1 MLLNIII
8 TVIVIIVTSMLL
20 LGLLSG
26 YIVNDRSRTLTE
38 EADRVNQMTVF
49 YINNRNDAVEDF
61 YKMSLRNVSNR
72 IRGIIYIVDRRGNV
86 ISSDNASETVNMS
99 KIDADFAQKVLSG
112 KKTVEVGD
120 LDGLYNHTF

>member
-99 KIDADFAQKVLSG
+99 KIDADLHRRF
-112 KKTVEVGD
+112 
-120 LDGLYNHTF
+120 